1 MTEFGSCVV
10 AGGGGQVGRMFTA
23 LLTAAGAKVISVD
36 QQRPASPVPGG
47 VRWLAGD
54 IRHPDGE
61 VADAVAAADMVLLAV
76 PEPVALVAV
85 NQVGALLQPNALWAD
100 TLSVKSRIAAAV
112 TDRLADRHVAAVSV
126 NPMFAPSLGPTGRV
140 IAFVTLIDGP
150 PARTLRELL
159 HRAGADV
166 VDVTA
171 ADHDRITA
179 VSQAATHAAVLAFGL
194 TVAELG
200 VDVGRLRKL
209 APPPHQAMLALLARI
224 ASGTDEVYW
233 DIQAGNPRASMAR
246 AALCRGAERLAGLS
260 SARQF
265 SAITEEIRDYLGAE
279 DLASL
284 AGACATLF
292 GALGPPKGH

>member
-10 AGGGGQVGRMFTA
+10 AGGGGQVGRMFTE
-23 LLTAAGAKVISVD
+23 LLAAAGAKVINVD
-36 QQRPASPVPGG
+36 PQRPSSQVADG
-47 VRWLAGD
+47 VRWLPGD
-54 IRHPDGE
+54 IRQPGGA
-61 VADAVAAADMVLLAV
+61 VADAVGAADMVLLAV
-76 PEPVALVAV
+76 PEQVALAAV
-85 NQVGALLQPNALWAD
+85 DQVGALLHPNALWAD

-126 NPMFAPSLGPTGRV
+126 NPMFAPSLGPAGRV

-150 PARTLRELL
+150 PAGVLRELL

-171 ADHDRITA
+171 VDHDRITA
-179 VSQAATHAAVLAFGL
+179 VSQTATHAAVLAFGL
-194 TVAELG
+194 TVVELG
-200 VDVGRLRKL
+200 VDVGQLRKL
-209 APPPHQAMLALLARI
+209 APPPHQVMLAMLARI

-246 AALCRGAERLAGLS
+246 AALCRSAERLAGLS
-260 SARQF
+260 SALQF
-265 SAITEEIRDYLGAE
+265 SAITEEIRDYLGAD

-284 AGACATLF
+284 ADACATLF
-292 GALGPPKGH
+292 GTLGQPKQP